1 MPQIDKS
8 FRIKRLLSR
17 LNYLR
22 RLKAKDRE
30 LWELNGLWH
39 EENLILQTLQFLK
52 NGNGIL
58 NEVCVYDEAQNELLH
73 RKIERVLP
81 ETYPC
86 GVLIKGLGG

>member
-1 MPQIDKS
+1 MPKIDNP
-8 FRIKRLLSR
+8 FRIERLLSR

-58 NEVCVYDEAQNELLH
+58 NEVCVYDEAQNELLQ
-73 RKIERVLP
+73 RKIERILP
-81 ETYPC
+81 ETYPY
-86 GVLIKGLGG
+86 GVLIKSLDG